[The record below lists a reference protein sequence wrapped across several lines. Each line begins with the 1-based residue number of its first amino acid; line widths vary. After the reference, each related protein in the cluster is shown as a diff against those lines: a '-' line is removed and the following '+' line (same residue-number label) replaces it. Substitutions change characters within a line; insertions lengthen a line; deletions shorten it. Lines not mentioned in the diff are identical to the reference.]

1 MATISTTAP
10 VTPLRQRMQHDMMM
24 RDLLPRTQDQYIRH
38 VRRFAAYLGRP
49 PDTATTEDLR
59 NVQIQ
64 QHESGASAGTING
77 AVSALRFFYTVTL
90 RRRDL
95 ARGLVATRRPDNVR
109 EVLSVEEAARLLEAA
124 PGIKYKAALG
134 VAYGAGLRV
143 SEVAYLKADDID
155 SKRML
160 IRVEQG
166 KGGKDR
172 NAMLSPQLLE
182 LLRLWWR
189 EGKRRGVMFPHGW
202 LFPGRSYTDPI
213 SSRQLH
219 RAVQEAA
226 EVAGIKRRI
235 SPHTLRHSFATHLL
249 EQDVDIRVIQVL
261 LGHSNI
267 DTTAIY
273 TKVSTKTIQAVASPL
288 GRIIALMEGK
298 PPPG

>member
-1 MATISTTAP
+1 MATISTPAP
-10 VTPLRQRMQHDMMM
+10 ISPLRQRMQHDMMM
-24 RDLLPRTQDQYIRH
+24 RGLLPRTQDQYIRH

-49 PDTATTEDLR
+49 PDTATAEDLR
-59 NVQIQ
+59 NFQIQ

-77 AVSALRFFYTVTL
+77 AVSALRFLYTVTL

-95 ARGLVATRRPDNVR
+95 ARGLVATRRPDKIR
-109 EVLSVEEAARLLEAA
+109 EVLSVEEATRLLEAA

-143 SEVAYLKADDID
+143 SKVAHLKVDDID
-155 SKRML
+155 SERML

-166 KGGKDR
+166 KGARDR
-172 NAMLSPQLLE
+172 NAMLSPHLLQ

-226 EVAGIKRRI
+226 EVAGIRKRI

-261 LGHSNI
+261 LGHAKI
-267 DTTAIY
+267 DTTAVY
-273 TKVSTKTIQAVASPL
+273 TKVSTARSRPL
-288 GRIIALMEGK
+288 PAR
-298 PPPG
+298 